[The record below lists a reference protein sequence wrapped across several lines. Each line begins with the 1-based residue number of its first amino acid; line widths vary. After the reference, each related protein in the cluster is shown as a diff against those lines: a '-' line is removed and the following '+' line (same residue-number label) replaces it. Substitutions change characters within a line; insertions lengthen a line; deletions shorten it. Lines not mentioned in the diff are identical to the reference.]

1 MKECYRCSEKLYQS
15 QLNPCLSIPL
25 HGGGNR
31 STFHNVVLSLEHY
44 MTDRVQNL
52 NDVAYYMPTSL
63 FINHR
68 LEVSAWLNLV
78 LEQMHFL
85 WRQLPR
91 RMEVTILSM
100 VQKCGSQIQTLLDC
114 LLLWLMQIHLLWV
127 HMKLDPI
134 FFLGFVSPCIIIHS
148 NKSTNQMHQSFR
160 FIACRL
166 NTAQHVLGIL
176 MPIIRS
182 L

>member
-1 MKECYRCSEKLYQS
+1 MM
-15 QLNPCLSIPL
+15 
-25 HGGGNR
+25 G
-31 STFHNVVLSLEHY
+31 
-44 MTDRVQNL
+44 RVQNL
-52 NDVAYYMPTSL
+52 NDVAYCILTS

-91 RMEVTILSM
+91 RMEMTILSM
-100 VQKCGSQIQTLLDC
+100 VQKCGYQIQTLLDC

-127 HMKLDPI
+127 HMKLDP
-134 FFLGFVSPCIIIHS
+134 VSWWNLYMVKERENLWQSCITYQCMMCIWFS
-148 NKSTNQMHQSFR
+148 KR
-160 FIACRL
+160 W
-166 NTAQHVLGIL
+166 AQHVQLYSSQVSTDSFSIL
-176 MPIIRS
+176 VFVCSRWAYWCINYA